1 MICPGQMKSRM
12 FAAARVAAVL
22 SAAALSGCAG
32 LTIKPVPND
41 AADNAA
47 EGFRYYRSAP
57 FLLVYADNK
66 GGLETKI
73 LYLPDTTKKMSVH
86 PYSYLASNNAT
97 LVFDKG
103 RLTQAKAE
111 VDETVIPAAAV
122 AALETVAKELV
133 AAKLVLPT
141 QPIKA
146 PAPYLFRIV
155 KKQGHW
161 TLEGGQGQDQQGKP
175 AAIRITPFLSN

>member
-12 FAAARVAAVL
+12 FAAACVAAAL
-22 SAAALSGCAG
+22 AAAALSGCAG

-47 EGFRYYRSAP
+47 KGFRYYRSAP
-57 FLLVYADNK
+57 FLLIYADNK

-103 RLTQAKAE
+103 RLAQAKAE

-122 AALETVAKELV
+122 TALETVAKELV
-133 AAKLVLPT
+133 AAKLVRRPE
-141 QPIKA
+141 PIQA

-155 KKQGHW
+155 KKDGRW
-161 TLEGGQGQDQQGKP
+161 TLEGDQGQDQQGKP
-175 AAIRITPFLSN
+175 APIRITPVLSD